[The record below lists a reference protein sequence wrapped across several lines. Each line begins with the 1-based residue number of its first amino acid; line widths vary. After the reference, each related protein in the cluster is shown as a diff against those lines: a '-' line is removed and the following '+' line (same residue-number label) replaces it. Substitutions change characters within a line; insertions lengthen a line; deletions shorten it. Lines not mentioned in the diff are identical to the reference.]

1 MEAKYV
7 KQNENNYH
15 LIALIFY
22 FLKKMQKDSISIDID
37 ELNDICISGKDLLIQ
52 SHEDTVELTMIDKKK
67 AH

>member
-1 MEAKYV
+1 MEAEYV
-7 KQNENNYH
+7 KLTENNYH

-22 FLKKMQKDSISIDID
+22 FLKKMQKDSISIDIG

-52 SHEDTVELTMIDKKK
+52 SHEDTVELTIIDKKR